1 MISVIGLGA
10 EAGDLAS
17 GALKMLKAA
26 DKVFVFGGPF
36 PAESALKDE
45 QIVFETLNAEDK
57 DAFLLIEE
65 KIAACNK
72 EETLC
77 FCFEGS
83 GLESEAARRLIQE
96 KHAKFFCGRSKAS
109 HFAVLAGL
117 LKDFLSVSAHSL
129 GETELCLPLVVYDI
143 GEENLKSVKKTL
155 AERFG
160 EQTEAVL
167 ICGGQTARMT
177 LKEAGA
183 CPCEGIV
190 IDRIPLLEKETFSFS
205 DVVQIL
211 KRLRA
216 PDGCPWDRVQ
226 THESIRENA
235 VEEAYELVDAIDCKD
250 GAKMCEEA
258 GDVLMQA
265 LFHAL
270 IEEERGGFTV
280 ADMLTGLSRKLIT
293 RHTHVFGTDK
303 AKNADGALSLWDE
316 NKRKE
321 KGQKTFSESVN
332 DVPLCFPAL
341 LRAQKV
347 CKRVEKGGWD
357 PSTLENAEAELKEEF
372 AELKEAVARGDKS
385 GIQSELGDFL
395 FSCAFLAR
403 AVGADAETALA
414 DAVKKVQKRYTAY
427 EALILKDGKD
437 PLALS
442 KEERDFY
449 YGRAK

>member
-1 MISVIGLGA
+1 MGA

-17 GALKMLKAA
+17 GALKTLKAA
-26 DKVFVFGGPF
+26 DKVFVFTPS
-36 PAESALKDE
+36 PALKTLQDE
-45 QIVFETLNAEDK
+45 KIAYEMLSAEGGISV
-57 DAFLLIEE
+57 IEE
-65 KIAACNK
+65 KIASFGQG
-72 EETLC
+72 TLC

-83 GLESEAARRLIQE
+83 GTDDETARFLIEQ
-96 KHAKFFCGRSKAS
+96 KHATLLGGRSKAAY
-109 HFAVLAGL
+109 FAALAGL
-117 LKDFLSVSAHSL
+117 GGDFLSVSARRIH
-129 GETELCLPLVVYDI
+129 ETELSLPLVVYDL
-143 GEENLKSVKKTL
+143 GQAELETVKQCLT
-155 AERFG
+155 ARFG
-160 EQTEAVL
+160 GNVEVTL
-167 ICGGQTARMT
+167 IEGGKARNMP
-177 LKEAGA
+177 LKEIGVCMRAGL
-183 CPCEGIV
+183 V
-190 IDRIPLLEKETFSFS
+190 IKEIPLLERERFGFS
-205 DVVQIL
+205 DVVNIL

-235 VEEAYELVDAIDCKD
+235 IEEAYELVDAIDCKD

-270 IEEERGGFTV
+270 IEEEKGGFTI

-321 KGQKTFSESVN
+321 KGQTRYSDSVN

-357 PSTLENAEAELKEEF
+357 ASTLENAEKELFGEF
-372 AELKEAVARGDKS
+372 AELKDAVARGDKEEIA
-385 GIQSELGDFL
+385 GELGDLL

-403 AVGADAETALA
+403 AVGEDAETALA
-414 DAVKKVQKRYTAY
+414 DTVKKVQRRYTAY
-427 EALILKDGKD
+427 ETLVRQDGKD
-437 PLALS
+437 PLTLT

-449 YGRAK
+449 YGRCK